1 MNKYTCICLR
11 DGIKCYQ
18 MTKVL
23 TDKELI
29 EQKIYWNAKSFSE
42 LLQRWNQQPES
53 NISKL
58 KWIYYE

>member
-11 DGIKCYQ
+11 DNVKCYQ

-23 TDKELI
+23 TSEELI
-29 EQKIYWNAKSFSE
+29 KQKIFWNVSSFSQ
-42 LLQRWNQQPES
+42 LLQRWNQQPEGV
-53 NISKL
+53 ITKL

>member
-1 MNKYTCICLR
+1 MNKYNCICLR

-18 MTKVL
+18 MIKVL
-23 TDKELI
+23 TDEELMK
-29 EQKIYWNAKSFSE
+29 QKIFWNVSSFSQ

-58 KWIYYE
+58 KWVYYE

>member
-11 DGIKCYQ
+11 DDIKCYQ
-18 MTKVL
+18 MKKIL

-29 EQKIYWNAKSFSE
+29 EQKIYWNVKSFSE